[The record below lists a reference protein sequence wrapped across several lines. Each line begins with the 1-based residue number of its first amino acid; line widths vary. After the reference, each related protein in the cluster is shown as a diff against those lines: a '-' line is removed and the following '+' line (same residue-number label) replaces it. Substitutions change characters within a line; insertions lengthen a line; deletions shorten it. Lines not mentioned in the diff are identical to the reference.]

1 MADGPERPAVRR
13 AGCQWPHLARLARR
27 DIARRA
33 WLDAGR
39 PGPRPEFPRARR
51 SAPVAPEERAARRAA
66 ERGEREARN
75 AAILG
80 RVAAGENPREVALVV
95 GVSPALVYK
104 LMPVAAAG
112 RPRSGS
118 GYAPGRCAGRRG
130 ADARGA
136 AVWML
141 GRGRRGVCVG
151 NQTRGVSMNEKKAP
165 AVRPSG
171 DAAVMVADL
180 PVVKTDGD
188 KRGVGV

>member
-1 MADGPERPAVRR
+1 MSAAGQQSSSSSDGPERAAVRR

-80 RVAAGENPREVALVV
+80 RVAAGENPREVALVA

-104 LMPVAAAG
+104 LIQLQRPAG
-112 RPRSGS
+112 RGPGPDTRPAD
-118 GYAPGRCAGRRG
+118 APGAG
-130 ADARGA
+130 
-136 AVWML
+136 
-141 GRGRRGVCVG
+141 
-151 NQTRGVSMNEKKAP
+151 S
-165 AVRPSG
+165 
-171 DAAVMVADL
+171 
-180 PVVKTDGD
+180 
-188 KRGVGV
+188 